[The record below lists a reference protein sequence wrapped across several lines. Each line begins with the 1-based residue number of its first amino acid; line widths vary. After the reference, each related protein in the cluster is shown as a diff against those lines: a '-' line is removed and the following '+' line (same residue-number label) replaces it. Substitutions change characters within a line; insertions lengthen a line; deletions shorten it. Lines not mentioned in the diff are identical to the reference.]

1 MHHLKLKFL
10 RVENGKCSIGRR
22 SWRERLPGAVQCRK
36 KKFLLQSQL
45 EEGAFKEGY
54 DTCTLSSIT
63 MDSCFRQEAGSSAAT
78 SSETSPSS
86 EQAPPAPAVLPPPAP
101 SRTSPLP
108 PARQPSPPARQAA
121 PTVTAPHA
129 PVAGK
134 NCLLLFYID
143 GMLNGMQAG
152 VHDLKSV
159 YQVYP
164 VQDLPHRC
172 RSFEPG
178 VNITR

>member
-10 RVENGKCSIGRR
+10 RVENGKCSNVCR
-22 SWRERLPGAVQCRK
+22 SWREKLPGVVRCRK
-36 KKFLLQSQL
+36 RKFLPQSQL
-45 EEGAFKEGY
+45 EEGAFKAEY
-54 DTCTLSSIT
+54 DTCISSSFT
-63 MDSCFRQEAGSSAAT
+63 MDSRFRQGAGSSAAT

-86 EQAPPAPAVLPPPAP
+86 EQAPPAPAVLPPAAP

-143 GMLNGMQAG
+143 GILNGMQAG

>member
-10 RVENGKCSIGRR
+10 RVENGKCSIARR
-22 SWRERLPGAVQCRK
+22 SWRERLHGAVPCRK

-45 EEGAFKEGY
+45 EEGAFKAEY

-63 MDSCFRQEAGSSAAT
+63 MDSRFRQEAGSSAAT

-121 PTVTAPHA
+121 PTVPAPHA

-134 NCLLLFYID
+134 NFCSSCFTL
-143 GMLNGMQAG
+143 MA
-152 VHDLKSV
+152 
-159 YQVYP
+159 
-164 VQDLPHRC
+164 
-172 RSFEPG
+172 
-178 VNITR
+178 